1 MDSQSASPSGER
13 PQSCTKVACNRA
25 TVIGCSSVN
34 RFQCGLMSTCISIV
48 MLSAGTP
55 SSSFSLKSPTGK
67 SAGFRSVASA
77 VLQSQSRRTGDD
89 AAVPGADSKAASQSR
104 LFAGTAS
111 SEAKRREMLL
121 RAQKEAAGSDDGM
134 VRISPEDLAAM
145 RAEIAA
151 LRESVQKLQPLDPE
165 NAQLKRNMQALQ

>member
-1 MDSQSASPSGER
+1 MAVSATGQVR
-13 PQSCTKVACNRA
+13 
-25 TVIGCSSVN
+25 
-34 RFQCGLMSTCISIV
+34 SIHV
-48 MLSAGTP
+48 YAGTP
-55 SSSFSLKSPTGK
+55 PTSFSQKSPTGK
-67 SAGFRSVASA
+67 AAGFKSVASA

-89 AAVPGADSKAASQSR
+89 TVTSAADAKAASQSR
-104 LFAGTAS
+104 LYAGTAS

-121 RAQKEAAGSDDGM
+121 RAQKEAAAAADDGM

-165 NAQLKRNMQALQ
+165 NMQLKRNMQALQ

>member
-1 MDSQSASPSGER
+1 ML
-13 PQSCTKVACNRA
+13 TRA
-25 TVIGCSSVN
+25 NIVILC
-34 RFQCGLMSTCISIV
+34 
-48 MLSAGTP
+48 AGTP
-55 SSSFSLKSPTGK
+55 SSSFSLKSPAGK
-67 SAGFRSVASA
+67 AAAGFRSVASA

-89 AAVPGADSKAASQSR
+89 ATIPGADSKAAPQSR

-121 RAQKEAAGSDDGM
+121 RAQKEAAASDDGM
-134 VRISPEDLAAM
+134 VRISPEDLAAL

>member
-1 MDSQSASPSGER
+1 MTQRVSLTLLQGFIDR
-13 PQSCTKVACNRA
+13 
-25 TVIGCSSVN
+25 
-34 RFQCGLMSTCISIV
+34 
-48 MLSAGTP
+48 AGTP
-55 SSSFSLKSPTGK
+55 SASFSLKSPASK
-67 SAGFRSVASA
+67 SPAFKSVANA
-77 VLQSQSRRTGDD
+77 VLQSQGRRFTDD
-89 AAVPGADSKAASQSR
+89 APAADSKAASQSR

-121 RAQKEAAGSDDGM
+121 RAQKEAGAAEDGM

-165 NAQLKRNMQALQ
+165 NAQLKRSLQMLQ